1 MSIGLRRLLATLAVV
16 STLGVA
22 ACGSS
27 TKTTAS
33 PASPSSQCSPGAGL
47 TRTATTSKY
56 VMVLDVA
63 PAETMYTQSQVAS
76 QHLTSGEVM
85 IGGQMTDMGGAT
97 TMPMSSGSTS
107 TMMNTTTP
115 SMSGPGASSMPASAM
130 PAGETA
136 SAHMEVHI
144 CDRSTGQAL
153 QNAQPAITVVDHSGG
168 GMTDQVPVAVMQ
180 GVGQGASDTHYG
192 NNVNMPIGNGYTV
205 TVKLNADT
213 ATFNFTRTA

>member
-1 MSIGLRRLLATLAVV
+1 MSTGLLRLATLAVLA
-16 STLGVA
+16 TLGVA
-22 ACGSS
+22 ACGGTS
-27 TKTTAS
+27 TKTA
-33 PASPSSQCSPGAGL
+33 ASPSSQCSSGAGL

-63 PAETMYTQSQVAS
+63 PAETMYTQRQVAS
-76 QHLTSGEVM
+76 EHPTSGEVM
-85 IGGQMTDMGGAT
+85 IAGQMTDMGGAT
-97 TMPMSSGSTS
+97 TMPMPSGSTS
-107 TMMNTTTP
+107 TMMK
-115 SMSGPGASSMPASAM
+115 
-130 PAGETA
+130 TA
-136 SAHMEVHI
+136 SAHLEVHI

-153 QNAQPAITVVDHSGG
+153 QNAHPAISVVDHSGG

-213 ATFNFTRTA
+213 AIFNFTRPA